1 MCLTNIEKITPQ
13 EDIICYK
20 LFVIDPK
27 VCDSDMRSP
36 FYSKSWKIGKME
48 TLKRNAATVYS
59 SYYNGHKNHK
69 IQGGAYHSYQNIAD
83 IPVEFLLF
91 SEIVVCKCI
100 IPKSSKYVY
109 SGYNNENKSS
119 KGYASQKLKPVEFV
133 HVDKCELFNML
144 YYADFLD
151 EQRQKFNERCKE

>member
-109 SGYNNENKSS
+109 SGYNNDNEN
-119 KGYASQKLKPVEFV
+119 
-133 HVDKCELFNML
+133 
-144 YYADFLD
+144 
-151 EQRQKFNERCKE
+151 

>member
-20 LFVIDPK
+20 LFKINPTA
-27 VCDSDMRSP
+27 CYSDMWSP
-36 FYSKSWKIGKME
+36 FHSKSWKIEKME
-48 TLKRNAATVYS
+48 TLKRNKPTVYS
-59 SYYNGHKNHK
+59 SCYNGCKK
-69 IQGGAYHSYQNIAD
+69 QIIEGGAYHSYQNIAD
-83 IPVEFLLF
+83 IPVEFLLRPG
-91 SEIVVCKCI
+91 IVVCKCI

-133 HVDKCELFNML
+133 HVDKRMVYAKCL
-144 YYADFLD
+144 YTL
-151 EQRQKFNERCKE
+151 

>member
-109 SGYNNENKSS
+109 SGCNNDNKSS
-119 KGYASQKLKPVEFV
+119 KGYASQKLKPVEIV
-133 HVDKCELFNML
+133 HVDERML
-144 YYADFLD
+144 YAKCLYTL
-151 EQRQKFNERCKE
+151 

>member
-20 LFVIDPK
+20 LFKIDPT
-27 VCDSDMRSP
+27 VCDSDMWSP

-59 SYYNGHKNHK
+59 SYYNGHKSHK

-109 SGYNNENKSS
+109 SGCNNGDQNS
-119 KGYASQKLKPVEFV
+119 KGYASQKLKPVEIV
-133 HVDKCELFNML
+133 YVDERMVYAQCL
-144 YYADFLD
+144 YTL
-151 EQRQKFNERCKE
+151 

>member
-1 MCLTNIEKITPQ
+1 MCLTNVEKITPQ

-83 IPVEFLLF
+83 IPVEFLLR

-100 IPKSSKYVY
+100 IPKSSKYIY
-109 SGYNNENKSS
+109 SGCNNGDQNS
-119 KGYASQKLKPVEFV
+119 KGYASQKLKPVELV
-133 HVDKCELFNML
+133 HIDKRMVYTQCL
-144 YYADFLD
+144 YTL
-151 EQRQKFNERCKE
+151 

>member
-91 SEIVVCKCI
+91 SEIAVCKCI

-133 HVDKCELFNML
+133 HVDKRMVYAQCL
-144 YYADFLD
+144 YTL
-151 EQRQKFNERCKE
+151 